1 MKLLAACSPGE
12 VRVAAVDGTGL
23 VDYAVW
29 RPGAPDGV
37 RNRADGLLAKL
48 NG

>member
-1 MKLLAACSPGE
+1 LFSQLAMDPA
-12 VRVAAVDGTGL
+12 
-23 VDYAVW
+23 
-29 RPGAPDGV
+29 APDGV